1 MCKTGSRCIAALVL
15 GLLLVAE
22 SATPAFAL
30 PPKVHYKDELVIVPR
45 DKEQADPAD
54 ASKAES
60 PSPNPAVPRSY
71 LPDDKLAPLLVHPN
85 YYTQEM
91 EFQWKAIERG
101 RYVVVARHP
110 RTKCRCLAHVVLPD
124 GAPRIV
130 FLKNSITYLYP
141 SQRVIIDF
149 GFFGDRDPKVIY
161 RDGEG
166 TVRSVNTKLAS
177 AAQATRE
184 FVQKFPLAGALS
196 ERGRKTTDTA
206 KGAVVTAGEVGKT
219 YVETVGKL
227 IDGLPGV
234 QPLRSIGE
242 RIPELSKQEEIRRAG
257 ERAARN
263 AKEFIPTVR

>member
-1 MCKTGSRCIAALVL
+1 MCKTGSRCIAALLL

-22 SATPAFAL
+22 SATPTLAL
-30 PPKVHYKDELVIVPR
+30 PPKVHYTDELVIVPR
-45 DKEQADPAD
+45 DKKPTDSADSSD
-54 ASKAES
+54 TESAS
-60 PSPNPAVPRSY
+60 PDPDNPTSY
-71 LPDDKLAPLLVHPN
+71 LPDEQLAPLLVHPN

-91 EFQWKAIERG
+91 EIQWDAIKRG
-101 RYVVVARHP
+101 RYLVVARHP
-110 RTKCRCLAHVVLPD
+110 RTKCRCTIPIVLPD
-124 GAPRIV
+124 GSPRIV

-141 SQRVIIDF
+141 SQRVIVDF
-149 GFFGDRDPKVIY
+149 GYFGHREPKVIY

-166 TVRSVNTKLAS
+166 TVRSFNAKLAG
-177 AAQATRE
+177 AAAATRD

-206 KGAVVTAGEVGKT
+206 KGAVVAAGGVGKT

-234 QPLRSIGE
+234 EPLRSLGE
-242 RIPELSKQEEIRRAG
+242 RIPELSKQEEVRRAG